1 MARKGKKGIPRR
13 VANQGRVNSRADATP
28 PAALGY
34 PAAQSN
40 RIVETSKRLGKK
52 IYWLIGLLGGLASIW
67 AIWLYFSD
75 QKTKLANVQEQ
86 LTIQPEPGS
95 SRRAWNVV
103 LFLINDGP
111 ATANEIVCRFSI
123 TNATMQFVGDPV
135 LVSSSDAGAKLV
147 GRHDPAYTSAAI
159 SRLSAGHGLSIG
171 VRILVPGNLSGEI
184 DQAWQTKM
192 FSREFARRLLA
203 NLSCT
208 GENVTTRDA
217 GIYPIPSGSN

>member
-123 TNATMQFVGDPV
+123 TE
-135 LVSSSDAGAKLV
+135 
-147 GRHDPAYTSAAI
+147 RHDAVRRRTC
-159 SRLSAGHGLSIG
+159 SRLVIRRRSQVG
-171 VRILVPGNLSGEI
+171 
-184 DQAWQTKM
+184 WT
-192 FSREFARRLLA
+192 SR
-203 NLSCT
+203 S
-208 GENVTTRDA
+208 
-217 GIYPIPSGSN
+217 GIYKRSDITP